1 MANALNKI
9 YKDYIDFHFE
19 SSCST
24 TPEFASF
31 ARKFKTALKKD
42 AEATGLKL
50 VEFTRGHFFVSAF
63 IFNPLTNQHAY
74 ISVSDVRWMLCG
86 KRPLDDI
93 LYRTAKDEN
102 DCHGGH
108 NNFTDLPNLIERV
121 RILAG
126 HGI

>member
-50 VEFTRGHFFVSAF
+50 VEFTEVIG
-63 IFNPLTNQHAY
+63 
-74 ISVSDVRWMLCG
+74 CG
-86 KRPLDDI
+86 SPCL
-93 LYRTAKDEN
+93 
-102 DCHGGH
+102 
-108 NNFTDLPNLIERV
+108 
-121 RILAG
+121 
-126 HGI
+126 